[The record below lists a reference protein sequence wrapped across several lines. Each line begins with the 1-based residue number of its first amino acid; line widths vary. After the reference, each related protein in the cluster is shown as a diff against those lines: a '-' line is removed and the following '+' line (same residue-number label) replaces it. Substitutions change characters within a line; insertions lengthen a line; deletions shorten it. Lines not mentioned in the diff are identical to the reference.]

1 MNLSGKFSLA
11 LLALA
16 VAGALWWWYGWR
28 IEPANGEFAV
38 LMRKTGEPLPAGQI
52 LADNPRQKGVRE
64 EVLPEGRYFRN
75 PYTWGWEI
83 VKATEIPAGKFGVLI
98 RKFGKDLP
106 GGEIIAPDAQHKGIV
121 REVIGTGRHRVNPY
135 AYDVHIDND
144 IKIAPGHI
152 GVVVSLTGNDI
163 LTGNAPATTEKGF
176 LVADG
181 EKGVQPAVLKE
192 GTHRLNPFI
201 YAVSIVNI
209 QSQRVEFN
217 GPDAIT
223 FLTLD
228 GFPVVAEGTLEFNI
242 SIDKAA
248 LLTHEIG
255 DMEDVKTKLILPSAR
270 GFSRIEGSKKTAT
283 EFIVGESRQAFQ
295 NSLEAY
301 LRDVCKTWGISVNSV
316 LIRDIIPPQEIASII
331 RDRELAAQ
339 ESRRIEQEIVQAV
352 SKAELVKQ
360 EALAEQNRQKV
371 AAETDRIKKGIE
383 AEQFK
388 VEKVVAAQTALDVAT
403 IGLDTAKSDA
413 ESKLTAAEAQ
423 RKVIAS
429 RNDAE
434 ASVLKLQVTV
444 FPDEADYVTA
454 KLYEATAPNI
464 ETILAPANTRGLLGL
479 PLGVSGGEAPAVATP
494 RPAGPRASIA
504 PAVNNPQ

>member
-1 MNLSGKFSLA
+1 MRVSGIFSLA
-11 LLALA
+11 LLAL
-16 VAGALWWWYGWR
+16 VTAGMLWWWYGWR

-38 LMRKTGEPLPAGQI
+38 LMRKTGSDLPVGQI
-52 LADNPRQKGVRE
+52 LASEPNQKGVRE

-83 VKATEIPAGKFGVLI
+83 VRATEIPAGKFGVLI

-106 GGEIIAPDAQHKGIV
+106 GGEIIAPDEHHKGIV
-121 REVIGTGRHRVNPY
+121 REVLGTGRHRINPY
-135 AYDVHIDND
+135 AYDVHIYDD

-152 GVVVSLTGNDI
+152 GVVVTLTGNDI
-163 LTGNAPATTEKGF
+163 LAGIAPATMEKGF

-181 EKGVQPAVLKE
+181 EKGVQAAVLKE

-295 NSLEAY
+295 NNLEAY
-301 LRDVCKTWGISVNSV
+301 LRGVCAVWGISVNSV
-316 LIRDIIPPQEIASII
+316 LIRDIIPPQEIAAII
-331 RDRELAAQ
+331 RDRELADQ
-339 ESRRIEQEIVQAV
+339 ESRRIEQEIVAAV

-371 AAETDRIKKGIE
+371 AAETERIKQGIL
-383 AEQFK
+383 AEQGK
-388 VEKVVAAQTALDVAT
+388 VEKTIAAQTALDVAT
-403 IGLDTAKSDA
+403 IALDTAKSDA
-413 ESKLTAAEAQ
+413 GAKLAAAEAQ

-429 RNDAE
+429 RNEAE
-434 ASVLKLQVTV
+434 AAVLKLQVGV
-444 FPDEADYVTA
+444 FPDEADYVLA
-454 KLYEATAPNI
+454 KLYEATAPAI
-464 ETILAPANTRGLLGL
+464 ETVLANTDGGGLLGL
-479 PLGVSGGEAPAVATP
+479 PLRVRETPAPAAPVVAEP
-494 RPAGPRASIA
+494 RVRASIT
-504 PAVNNPQ
+504 PNPQ